1 MPNLAAH
8 AELIK
13 PAATGASGSFF
24 AGLLLE
30 YLQVTPPIF
39 VAAAFGAIV
48 AVAMLNR
55 VVGWVLFGFTLTAR
69 LVSFL
74 TALTGCLAA
83 CYSYHL
89 IKPVFGLD
97 LPQTPA
103 TMLLAFIL
111 VYFLPLLLDVGKNRI
126 EGLKK

>member
-1 MPNLAAH
+1 MPNIATH

-48 AVAMLNR
+48 AVAMLSR
-55 VVGWVLFGFTLTAR
+55 VMSLTLFGFTLSAR

-83 CYSYHL
+83 CHSYYL
-89 IKPVFGLD
+89 IKPMVGLD

-103 TMLLAFIL
+103 TMLLAFVL
-111 VYFLPLLLDVGKNRI
+111 VYFLPLLLDVGKNMI
-126 EGLKK
+126 EGLKR